1 MAFTDKKRRFVLA
14 LRSGMS
20 GAKAAIHAGYSENG
34 AKVAA
39 SRLMR
44 DKDVLAALE
53 RGGVVNQEVNKPDAQ
68 SQPESAPADA
78 YQVQDHVAA
87 GEAVAELL
95 SKFGQQAP
103 VLTKDPMVVLTA
115 LMNDLNQDPKL
126 RKDAATALLPYHH
139 GKVAEQGKKDAQKD
153 AAMKATGGKFGRPAP
168 PPGLRV
174 VGGGK

>member
-14 LRSGMS
+14 LQSGMG

-53 RGGVVNQEVNKPDAQ
+53 RGENVNPEVNKPDAQ
-68 SQPESAPADA
+68 SQPVPDPADTH
-78 YQVQDHVAA
+78 QDQDYVAA

-103 VLTKDPMVVLTA
+103 VLTKDPMVVLTQF
-115 LMNDLNQDPKL
+115 MNDLNQDPKL
-126 RKDAATALLPYHH
+126 RAEAAKALLPYHH
-139 GKVAEQGKKDAQKD
+139 GKVAEQGKKGAQKD
-153 AAMKATGGKFGRPAP
+153 AAMKAAGGKFGRPAP